1 MKKLNFASLAI
12 LFCLFITPFLV
23 NGKGAEVEKVI
34 VSIELKLDDGS
45 TFDLYGDGTIVKTPK
60 TNFLKTYKFEVPE
73 EELEGISFGIFAN
86 KIIGIMVVLDNDEV
100 LEGDGFLNKSGLL
113 TVTVHRN
120 GSGGFFPKGWF

>member
-34 VSIELKLDDGS
+34 VSIELRLDNGGI
-45 TFDLYGDGTIVKTPK
+45 FVLNGNGTIVKTPNS
-60 TNFLKTYKFEVPE
+60 NFLKTYKFDVPE
-73 EELEGISFGIFAN
+73 DVLNQIDFGIFAN
-86 KIIGIMVVLDNDEV
+86 KIIGILVKINSDEV